1 MAKFKITYQAAS
13 NQHPETTEEVDA
25 HYFADSGD
33 WIDFR
38 EGAGTPRDNQVLRVR
53 SSQVK
58 RIERQ
63 P

>member
-13 NQHPETTEEVDA
+13 NQNPETTEEVDA
-25 HYFADSGD
+25 HYFADAGD

-38 EGAGTPRDNQVLRVR
+38 EGSGTPRDNQVLRVR

-58 RIERQ
+58 RIDRL